1 MTIRPI
7 LDLRTGAWQL
17 ILNPNLEIPFGRGS
31 PVFAPAVRGV
41 RQVAESVWLGVEH
54 YMDFGRVDRWETARR
69 QGQQLFVTTDVK
81 VSDRLAVHTGV
92 GHGLTRNSDRWV
104 GKVILRIDF

>member
-1 MTIRPI
+1 
-7 LDLRTGAWQL
+7 
-17 ILNPNLEIPFGRGS
+17 
-31 PVFAPAVRGV
+31 
-41 RQVAESVWLGVEH
+41 
-54 YMDFGRVDRWETARR
+54 
-69 QGQQLFVTTDVK
+69 VTTDVK